1 MNDVLSNLDFGYVSN
16 SGPHFFISRGM
27 LHSGE
32 GFRKS
37 PLLASME
44 DIIWMG
50 PVRRQG
56 DPARKLAPSRRGG
69 MMKQGV
75 IREIETERQGSETD
89 GWRGCGQSRI
99 SPGFLACGASFPSQ
113 DT

>member
-1 MNDVLSNLDFGYVSN
+1 MNDVLSNLDFGYVGN

-37 PLLASME
+37 PVLGSME

-56 DPARKLAPSRRGG
+56 DPARKLAPSHGG
-69 MMKQGV
+69 DDEAG
-75 IREIETERQGSETD
+75 TD
-89 GWRGCGQSRI
+89 QRDRDGKAGLG
-99 SPGFLACGASFPSQ
+99 
-113 DT
+113 D